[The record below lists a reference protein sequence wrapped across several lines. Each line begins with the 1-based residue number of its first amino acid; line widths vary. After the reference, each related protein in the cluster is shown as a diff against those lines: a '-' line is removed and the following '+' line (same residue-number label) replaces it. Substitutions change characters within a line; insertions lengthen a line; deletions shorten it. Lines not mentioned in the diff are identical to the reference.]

1 MSQDGIRAQV
11 APHVIVVGN
20 EKGGTGKT
28 TLAMHLAVAL
38 AQAGQRVATVDTD
51 TRQRSLTHWID
62 NRTSWFRRQHGET
75 VAPSHICLPDAV
87 ANTRDELALFE
98 QELAALRRDLN
109 FVIIDTPSRDGEL
122 VALAHSMADTLVS
135 PINNSFVDIDVLA
148 SIDPVTFAI
157 RNLSHYAE
165 VVRNARRRRRIVD
178 GIIPDWI
185 VVRSRMAHLRSLKDT
200 LVSRDLSE
208 LSVRLGCRWIDGFA
222 ERRIYRELF
231 PRGLTALDESEMQA
245 VPGLHGANVAAR
257 AEVEALVGA
266 LRLPID
272 ERGFRRAKLRRA
284 WFLSHATPLD
294 ADQIVDV

>member
-11 APHVIVVGN
+11 APHVVVIGN

-62 NRTSWFRRQHGET
+62 NRRDWFRRQQCEAAG
-75 VAPSHICLPDAV
+75 PSHICLPDAA
-87 ANTRDELALFE
+87 ANTSDEPGLFE

-109 FVIIDTPSRDGEL
+109 FVVIDTPSRDGEL

-135 PINNSFVDIDVLA
+135 PVNNSFVDIDVLA
-148 SIDPVTFAI
+148 SVDPVTFAV
-157 RNLSHYAE
+157 RKLSHYAE
-165 VVRNARRRRRIVD
+165 AVREARRWRRAVD

-185 VVRSRMAHLRSLKDT
+185 VVRNRMAHLASLKDST
-200 LVSRDLSE
+200 IDRGLSE
-208 LSVRLGCRWIDGFA
+208 LSFQLGFRWIDGLA

-231 PRGLTALDESEMQA
+231 PRGLTALDDSELQGM
-245 VPGLHGANVAAR
+245 PGLHGPNPAR
-257 AEVEALVGA
+257 SEIEAFVGA

-284 WFLSHATPLD
+284 WFQSHDAPLD
-294 ADQIVDV
+294 ADEIMDA